1 MLQPVIPYTISG
13 LALGSLLKQPG
24 AGALVGSVVGVA
36 LASSKSKGVG
46 LAGYGLQERE
56 FYAPPPVTPPS
67 GPSIVTGMD
76 SAKRA
81 AKFAV
86 QQSGKSGE
94 PWRGATTPED
104 VLRQTLG
111 TKLTVRQRAYLIGL
125 LGSYRKRMKTTGKR
139 SRSRKP
145 SGSAQRASVS
155 VQGLR
160 EDTSRYISQAMNGD
174 GGTNA
179 EAGGPWFSTPKGK
192 IGLAALAGTGA
203 LILILILTSK

>member
-46 LAGYGLQERE
+46 LDGYGLQERE
-56 FYAPPPVTPPS
+56 FYAPPPVAQSS
-67 GPSIVTGMD
+67 GPSTVTDMA

-94 PWRGATTPED
+94 PWRGAATPED
-104 VLRQTLG
+104 VLRKTLG
-111 TKLTVRQRAYLIGL
+111 TKLSVRQRGYLIGL
-125 LGSYRKRMKTTGKR
+125 LGSYRKRMKTTRKQTR
-139 SRSRKP
+139 ARKP
-145 SGSAQRASVS
+145 SGSAQRTSVS

-174 GGTNA
+174 GGTNV
-179 EAGGPWFSTPKGK
+179 EAGSPWFSTPKGK

-203 LILILILTSK
+203 LILILMLTSK